1 MLLLWWAASSLA
13 SADSGFGRI
22 VSGVLD
28 SLRINLGTGFWDF
41 LFRLAASLP
50 VGAYV
55 FGLIAG
61 TARLPEE
68 KLQAQ
73 RDGVNGFLSKL
84 RVVPNGVWVAVTAAF
99 AALFAVRA
107 KMNYTPM
114 YQSRA
119 MFTVSSGY
127 SSDDILSYS
136 YYYDNEAAKQL
147 AAAFPYM
154 LGTDVMNELV
164 RNELGVSYIN
174 GSIRAEAVADT
185 NLFVLTVTSSDP
197 QDAYD
202 ILEAVIASYPRVA
215 LYMVD
220 YSQVIMKSE
229 PTVPTAPYNSFSW
242 KGSAVKG
249 GILGLGLSCL
259 AALVLAMMRK
269 TIFSAADLKAS
280 ANVPILASVARTS
293 AKKRR
298 SGKGVISLT
307 HAGVDPDFV
316 EAMRGLRIKLL
327 RTMTEPGAQVILVTS
342 TLPGEGK
349 TTISANLAL
358 SLASSGLRTVLID
371 TDLRKQDTKAA
382 VGVNDTRPG
391 LPEYMTDSNIDVAS
405 MLSPVPGS
413 SLEVICSA
421 AAKRRPPMNAHKLE
435 QLIERL
441 RPDYDYIVLDTPPCG
456 IISDAKFICR
466 CADAIVYVVRHDYAS
481 RNQIVDSMQEL
492 ADQKAKLTGCVLN
505 DTPAVSH
512 SKRYGYGQYGYG
524 KYGYG
529 KTGYKKYGYGRDKA
543 GD

>member
-1 MLLLWWAASSLA
+1 MEAGKNQNYIDISELLSRFFRELKKLWIPA
-13 SADSGFGRI
+13 I
-22 VSGVLD
+22 
-28 SLRINLGTGFWDF
+28 I
-41 LFRLAASLP
+41 
-50 VGAYV
+50 
-55 FGLIAG
+55 
-61 TARLPEE
+61 
-68 KLQAQ
+68 
-73 RDGVNGFLSKL
+73 
-84 RVVPNGVWVAVTAAF
+84 VTAAF
-99 AALFAVRA
+99 AVLFALRA

-119 MFTVSSGY
+119 MFTVSPGY

-164 RNELGVSYIN
+164 KNELGVSYIN

-185 NLFVLTVTSSDP
+185 NLFILTVTSSDP

-249 GILGLGLSCL
+249 GMLGLGLSCL

-298 SGKGVISLT
+298 SGKGIISLT

-327 RTMTEPGAQVILVTS
+327 RAMTEPGAQVILVTS

-391 LPEYMTDSNIDVAS
+391 LPEYMTDSNIKVAS

-413 SLEVICSA
+413 SLEVICST

>member
-1 MLLLWWAASSLA
+1 MEADKDQNYNYIDISELLSRFFRELKKLW
-13 SADSGFGRI
+13 
-22 VSGVLD
+22 
-28 SLRINLGTGFWDF
+28 
-41 LFRLAASLP
+41 LP
-50 VGAYV
+50 A
-55 FGLIAG
+55 II
-61 TARLPEE
+61 
-68 KLQAQ
+68 
-73 RDGVNGFLSKL
+73 
-84 RVVPNGVWVAVTAAF
+84 VTAAF

-174 GSIRAEAVADT
+174 GSIKAEAVADT

-298 SGKGVISLT
+298 SGKGMISLT

-421 AAKRRPPMNAHKLE
+421 SAKRRPPMNAHKLE

-492 ADQKAKLTGCVLN
+492 ADQKAKITGCVLN

>member
-1 MLLLWWAASSLA
+1 MEAGKDQNYIDISELLSRFFRELKKLWIPA
-13 SADSGFGRI
+13 I
-22 VSGVLD
+22 
-28 SLRINLGTGFWDF
+28 I
-41 LFRLAASLP
+41 
-50 VGAYV
+50 
-55 FGLIAG
+55 
-61 TARLPEE
+61 
-68 KLQAQ
+68 
-73 RDGVNGFLSKL
+73 
-84 RVVPNGVWVAVTAAF
+84 VTAAF
-99 AALFAVRA
+99 AVMFALRA

-164 RNELGVSYIN
+164 KNELGVSCIN

-185 NLFVLTVTSSDP
+185 NLFILTVTSSDP

-249 GILGLGLSCL
+249 GMLGLGLSCL

-298 SGKGVISLT
+298 SGKGIISLT

-327 RTMTEPGAQVILVTS
+327 RAMTEPGAQVILVTS

-391 LPEYMTDSNIDVAS
+391 LPEYMTDSNIKVAS

-413 SLEVICSA
+413 SLEVICST

>member
-1 MLLLWWAASSLA
+1 MLSRFFRELKKLWIPA
-13 SADSGFGRI
+13 I
-22 VSGVLD
+22 
-28 SLRINLGTGFWDF
+28 I
-41 LFRLAASLP
+41 
-50 VGAYV
+50 
-55 FGLIAG
+55 
-61 TARLPEE
+61 
-68 KLQAQ
+68 
-73 RDGVNGFLSKL
+73 
-84 RVVPNGVWVAVTAAF
+84 VTAAF
-99 AALFAVRA
+99 AVLFALRA

-164 RNELGVSYIN
+164 KNELGVSYIN

-185 NLFVLTVTSSDP
+185 NLFILTVTSSDP

-249 GILGLGLSCL
+249 GMLGLGLSCL

-298 SGKGVISLT
+298 SGKGIISLT

-327 RTMTEPGAQVILVTS
+327 RAMTEPGAQVILVTS

-371 TDLRKQDTKAA
+371 TDLRKQDTKAV

-391 LPEYMTDSNIDVAS
+391 LPEYMTDSNIKAAS

-413 SLEVICSA
+413 SLEVICST

>member
-1 MLLLWWAASSLA
+1 MEAGKNQNYIDISELLSRFFRELKKLWIPA
-13 SADSGFGRI
+13 I
-22 VSGVLD
+22 
-28 SLRINLGTGFWDF
+28 I
-41 LFRLAASLP
+41 
-50 VGAYV
+50 
-55 FGLIAG
+55 
-61 TARLPEE
+61 
-68 KLQAQ
+68 
-73 RDGVNGFLSKL
+73 
-84 RVVPNGVWVAVTAAF
+84 VTAAF
-99 AALFAVRA
+99 AVLFALRA

-164 RNELGVSYIN
+164 KNELGESYIN

-185 NLFVLTVTSSDP
+185 NLFILTVTSSDP

-249 GILGLGLSCL
+249 GMLGLGLSCL

-298 SGKGVISLT
+298 SGKGIISLT

-327 RTMTEPGAQVILVTS
+327 RAMTEPGAQVILVTS

-391 LPEYMTDSNIDVAS
+391 LPEYMTDSNIKVAS

-413 SLEVICSA
+413 SIEVICST

>member
-1 MLLLWWAASSLA
+1 MEAGKNQNYIDISELLSRFFRELKKLWIPA
-13 SADSGFGRI
+13 I
-22 VSGVLD
+22 
-28 SLRINLGTGFWDF
+28 I
-41 LFRLAASLP
+41 
-50 VGAYV
+50 
-55 FGLIAG
+55 
-61 TARLPEE
+61 
-68 KLQAQ
+68 
-73 RDGVNGFLSKL
+73 
-84 RVVPNGVWVAVTAAF
+84 VTAAF
-99 AALFAVRA
+99 AVLFALRA

-164 RNELGVSYIN
+164 KNELGVSYIN

-185 NLFVLTVTSSDP
+185 NLFILTVTSSDP

-259 AALVLAMMRK
+259 AVLVLAMMRK

-298 SGKGVISLT
+298 SGKGIISLT

-327 RTMTEPGAQVILVTS
+327 RAMTEPGAQVILVTS

-391 LPEYMTDSNIDVAS
+391 LPEYMTDSNIKVAS

-413 SLEVICSA
+413 SLEVICST

>member
-1 MLLLWWAASSLA
+1 MEAGKNQNYIDISELLSRFFRELKKLWIPA
-13 SADSGFGRI
+13 I
-22 VSGVLD
+22 
-28 SLRINLGTGFWDF
+28 I
-41 LFRLAASLP
+41 
-50 VGAYV
+50 
-55 FGLIAG
+55 
-61 TARLPEE
+61 
-68 KLQAQ
+68 
-73 RDGVNGFLSKL
+73 
-84 RVVPNGVWVAVTAAF
+84 VTAAF
-99 AALFAVRA
+99 AVLFALRA

-164 RNELGVSYIN
+164 KNELGVSYIN

-185 NLFVLTVTSSDP
+185 NLFILTVTSSDP

-249 GILGLGLSCL
+249 GMLGLGLSCL

-269 TIFSAADLKAS
+269 TVFSAADLKAS

-298 SGKGVISLT
+298 SGKGIISLT

-327 RTMTEPGAQVILVTS
+327 RAMTEPGAQVILVTS

-391 LPEYMTDSNIDVAS
+391 LPEYMTDSNIKVAS

-413 SLEVICSA
+413 SLEVICST

>member
-1 MLLLWWAASSLA
+1 MEAGKNQNYIDISELLSRFFRELKKLWIPA
-13 SADSGFGRI
+13 I
-22 VSGVLD
+22 
-28 SLRINLGTGFWDF
+28 I
-41 LFRLAASLP
+41 
-50 VGAYV
+50 
-55 FGLIAG
+55 
-61 TARLPEE
+61 
-68 KLQAQ
+68 
-73 RDGVNGFLSKL
+73 
-84 RVVPNGVWVAVTAAF
+84 VTAAF
-99 AALFAVRA
+99 AVLFALRA

-164 RNELGVSYIN
+164 KNELGVSYIN

-185 NLFVLTVTSSDP
+185 NLFILTVTSSDP

-229 PTVPTAPYNSFSW
+229 PTVPTVPYNSFSW

-249 GILGLGLSCL
+249 GMLGLGLSCL

-298 SGKGVISLT
+298 SGKGIISLT

-327 RTMTEPGAQVILVTS
+327 RAMTEPGAQVILVTS

-391 LPEYMTDSNIDVAS
+391 LPEYMTDSNIKVAS

-413 SLEVICSA
+413 SLEVICST

-435 QLIERL
+435 QMIERL

>member
-1 MLLLWWAASSLA
+1 MEAGKNQNYIDISELLSRFFRELKKLWIPAI
-13 SADSGFGRI
+13 I
-22 VSGVLD
+22 VTS
-28 SLRINLGTGFWDF
+28 
-41 LFRLAASLP
+41 
-50 VGAYV
+50 
-55 FGLIAG
+55 
-61 TARLPEE
+61 
-68 KLQAQ
+68 
-73 RDGVNGFLSKL
+73 
-84 RVVPNGVWVAVTAAF
+84 AF
-99 AALFAVRA
+99 AVLFALRA

-164 RNELGVSYIN
+164 KNELGVSYIN

-185 NLFVLTVTSSDP
+185 NLFTLTVTSSDP

-249 GILGLGLSCL
+249 GMLGLGLSCL

-298 SGKGVISLT
+298 SGKGIISLT

-327 RTMTEPGAQVILVTS
+327 RAMTEPGAQVILVTS

-391 LPEYMTDSNIDVAS
+391 LPEYMTDSNIKVAS

-413 SLEVICSA
+413 SLEVICST

>member
-1 MLLLWWAASSLA
+1 MEAGKNQNYIDISELLSRFFRELKKLWIPA
-13 SADSGFGRI
+13 I
-22 VSGVLD
+22 
-28 SLRINLGTGFWDF
+28 I
-41 LFRLAASLP
+41 
-50 VGAYV
+50 
-55 FGLIAG
+55 
-61 TARLPEE
+61 
-68 KLQAQ
+68 
-73 RDGVNGFLSKL
+73 
-84 RVVPNGVWVAVTAAF
+84 VTAAF
-99 AALFAVRA
+99 AVLFALRA

-164 RNELGVSYIN
+164 KNELGVSYIN

-185 NLFVLTVTSSDP
+185 NLFILTVTSSDP

-249 GILGLGLSCL
+249 GMLGLGLSCL

-298 SGKGVISLT
+298 SGKGIISLT

-327 RTMTEPGAQVILVTS
+327 RAMTEPCAQVILVTS

-391 LPEYMTDSNIDVAS
+391 LPEYMTDSNIKVAS

-413 SLEVICSA
+413 SLEVICST